1 MERII
6 IISCTIITSLILF
19 FSTFL
24 VNKFSNNGIIFGVRV
39 PKEYEKDEDILKLEK
54 EYKKNYLIFILPL
67 ILIINLIVVFNWRI
81 SIFILLTFLL
91 IIVCN
96 IPVIIYWKKTMKLK
110 EEKGWHKLGKNI
122 VFVDTSIRKPKLR
135 EDNVVIKTKVFMILL
150 IFPLITF
157 IVTLIV
163 YQNVPSPFP
172 IHYNAEG
179 IADNFI
185 YKEGFKGFFYL
196 ALFPVLTQIGMIVF
210 LALVN
215 KFAINGKVEINSG
228 TLEEIKEQ
236 RKTFKRIN
244 SILLFILTIEI
255 SIMFTFIQFST
266 LFSWN
271 VNFINIIFLP
281 IILLTT
287 IIFSIIS
294 YKIGQGGK
302 NIKIKKEDKE
312 IYRDDDRN
320 WLLGNFYYNK
330 KDPSIF
336 VEKRVGIGWDVNLG
350 NPIGLI
356 IMIIP
361 FILIIVSLIYLIVM
375 GV

>member
-1 MERII
+1 MEKII

-54 EYKKNYLIFILPL
+54 EYKRNYLVFILPL
-67 ILIINLIVVFNWRI
+67 ILIINIIVLFNWKV
-81 SIFILLTFLL
+81 STFVLLTFLL

-110 EEKGWHKLGKNI
+110 EEKGWHKLGKNV
-122 VFVDTSIRKPKLR
+122 VFVDTSIRKPKSI
-135 EDNVVIKTKVFMILL
+135 EDNVVIKTKAFMMVLL
-150 IFPLITF
+150 FPLITF

-163 YQNVPSPFP
+163 YKNVPNPFP

-179 IADNFI
+179 IADSFVN
-185 YKEGFKGFFYL
+185 KEGFIGFFYL
-196 ALFPVLTQIGMIVF
+196 AILPVLTQTGMIIF

-244 SILLFILTIEI
+244 SILLFILTLEI

-266 LFSWN
+266 IFSWN
-271 VNFINIIFLP
+271 VKFINIIFLP
-281 IILLTT
+281 VIFLTT
-287 IIFSIIS
+287 IIFSVIS

-312 IYRDDDRN
+312 IYRDDDKN

-336 VEKRVGIGWDVNLG
+336 IEKRVGIGWDVNLG

-356 IMIIP
+356 IMILP
-361 FILIIVSLIYLIVM
+361 LILVIVSFIYLIVM

>member
-1 MERII
+1 MEKII
-6 IISCTIITSLILF
+6 ILSCTIIISIILF

-39 PKEYEKDEDILKLEK
+39 PKEYEKDEDILKLER

-67 ILIINLIVVFNWRI
+67 ILIINIIVAFNWKI
-81 SIFILLTFLL
+81 SIFILLIFLL

-96 IPVIIYWKKTMKLK
+96 IPVLIYWKKTMKLK
-110 EEKGWHKLGKNI
+110 EEKGWKKLGKN
-122 VFVDTSIRKPKLR
+122 VVLVDTSIRKPKLR
-135 EDNVVIKTKVFMILL
+135 EDNVVIKTRTFMILL
-150 IFPLITF
+150 VFPLITL
-157 IVTLIV
+157 ILTLIA
-163 YQNVPSPFP
+163 YKNVPNPFP

-179 IADNFI
+179 IADSFVN
-185 YKEGFKGFFYL
+185 KEGFKGFFYL
-196 ALFPVLTQIGMIVF
+196 VIFPILIQTGMIIL
-210 LALVN
+210 LALTN
-215 KFAINGKVEINSG
+215 RFAINGKVEINSG

-236 RKTFKRIN
+236 RKVFKRIN
-244 SILLFILTIEI
+244 SILLFLVTLEI
-255 SIMFTFIQFST
+255 SMMLTFIQFCT
-266 LFSWN
+266 IFSWN
-271 VNFINIIFLP
+271 INIINTIFLP
-281 IILLTT
+281 TILLTT
-287 IIFSIIS
+287 LIFSVIS

-302 NIKIKKEDKE
+302 NIKINKEDKE
-312 IYRDDDRN
+312 IYRDDDKN

-356 IMIIP
+356 IMLLP
-361 FILIIVSLIYLIVM
+361 FVLIIILFIYLIVM

>member
-67 ILIINLIVVFNWRI
+67 IFIINIIVVFNWRI

-91 IIVCN
+91 IVVCN
-96 IPVIIYWKKTMKLK
+96 IPILIYWKKTMKLK

-135 EDNVVIKTKVFMILL
+135 EDNVVIKTKVFMMLL

-210 LALVN
+210 LSLVN

-356 IMIIP
+356 IMILP

>member
-1 MERII
+1 MEKII
-6 IISCTIITSLILF
+6 IVSCTIIISLILF

-39 PKEYEKDEDILKLEK
+39 PKEYEKDEDILKLER

-67 ILIINLIVVFNWRI
+67 ILIINIIVTFNWKI

-91 IIVCN
+91 LIVSN
-96 IPVIIYWKKTMKLK
+96 IPVLIYWKKMMKLK
-110 EEKGWHKLGKNI
+110 DEKGWHKLGKNV
-122 VFVDTSIRKPKLR
+122 VFVDTSIRKPRGR
-135 EDNVVIKTKVFMILL
+135 EDNVVIKTKTFMILL
-150 IFPLITF
+150 IFPLITL
-157 IVTLIV
+157 IVTLIA
-163 YQNVPSPFP
+163 YKNAPNPFP

-179 IADNFI
+179 IADSFI
-185 YKEGFKGFFYL
+185 NKEGFKGFFYL
-196 ALFPVLTQIGMIVF
+196 VIFPILIQAGMIIF
-210 LALVN
+210 LLLMN

-244 SILLFILTIEI
+244 SILLFIITIEI
-255 SIMFTFIQFST
+255 SIMFTFIQFCT

-271 VNFINIIFLP
+271 ANIINIIFLP

-287 IIFSIIS
+287 IIFSVIS

-302 NIKIKKEDKE
+302 NIKIKKEDEE
-312 IYRDDDRN
+312 IYRDDDKN

-350 NPIGLI
+350 NPIGLT
-356 IMIIP
+356 IMILP
-361 FILIIVSLIYLIVM
+361 FIFIIVLLIYLIIM